1 MHMNRKL
8 VQAIRRTAYRAFEEM
23 GMLLPADSDG
33 SAAPPIRDAD
43 ALAVLVEFTG
53 AGRGTMALQLQA
65 GLASSFAANMIG
77 QDTPPDDQ
85 AVEDAARELLNVLC
99 GNALPE
105 IAAGDGRFHLAPP
118 RRINAGEYERL
129 RRSDHSLAACSL
141 ELDGGRSEVVLC
153 SADGNTWIKEEYR
166 DPGADR

>member
-23 GMLLPADSDG
+23 GMLLPADGDG
-33 SAAPPIRDAD
+33 AADTPIRDAD
-43 ALAVLVEFTG
+43 ALAVSVEFTG
-53 AGRGTMALQLQA
+53 AGRGTMALHLQT
-65 GLASSFAANMIG
+65 GLAALFAANMIG
-77 QDTPPDDQ
+77 QDTPPADQ

-105 IAAGDGRFHLAPP
+105 IAAGDGQFHLAPP
-118 RRINAGEYERL
+118 RRIDAGEFERL
-129 RRSDHSLAACSL
+129 RRSDRALAACRL

-153 SADGNTWIKEEYR
+153 SSDGNAWLKEEYR